1 MRAALGLAVLA
12 TLAAGCG
19 GGARQDAGEPS
30 GTFRVQVVRASFP
43 ARQHIAQ
50 SVLLRLRVRNA
61 DSRDLSNVAVTME
74 TRARAGAAP
83 VAFGQG
89 AAPGGDLADSPRPVW
104 ILDQGPAG
112 GDTADARTWDAGR
125 LRAGQAKTLEWH
137 LVAVKAGTYTVSY
150 RVFPGLTGKAK
161 PARRRTGGSFRVTI
175 IDRPV
180 PARVGAG
187 GEVIRG
193 P

>member
-1 MRAALGLAVLA
+1 MRGALALAVLA
-12 TLAAGCG
+12 ALAAGCG
-19 GGARQDAGEPS
+19 GGERQDADESS

-43 ARQHIAQ
+43 TRQHIAQ

-61 DSRDLSNVAVTME
+61 DTRDLDNVAVTME
-74 TRARAGAAP
+74 TRPPAGAAP

-89 AAPGGDLADSPRPVW
+89 SRPGSDLASGARPVW
-104 ILDQGPAG
+104 ILDKGPVG

-125 LRAGQAKTLEWH
+125 LRAGEARTLEWH
-137 LVAVKAGTYTVSY
+137 LVAAKAGTYTIRY
-150 RVFPGLTGKAK
+150 RVFTGLTGKAK
-161 PARRRTGGSFRVTI
+161 PAAGRAGGTFRVTI